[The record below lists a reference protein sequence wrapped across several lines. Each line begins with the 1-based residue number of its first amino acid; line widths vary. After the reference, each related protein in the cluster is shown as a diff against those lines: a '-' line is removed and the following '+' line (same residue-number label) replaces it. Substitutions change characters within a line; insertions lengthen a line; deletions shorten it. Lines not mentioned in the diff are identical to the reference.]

1 MNEMKQLFKSTD
13 SGTPIGTYQITK
25 HKSKLM
31 YHDNRGYYYFIA
43 SGARRYIRPP
53 VDREVSQQLACRWTN
68 GKPTRAKKKQ
78 HNRVTK

>member
-1 MNEMKQLFKSTD
+1 MKQIFRTTEGD
-13 SGTPIGTYQITK
+13 APIGTYQITK

-31 YHDNRGYYYFIA
+31 YHNNRGYYYFIA

-53 VDREVSQQLACRWTN
+53 VDREVAQALACRWTN
-68 GKPTRAKKKQ
+68 AKPTRTKKKN